1 MTGALP
7 VVLVPGLACSS
18 RIYDPQIPALWRRGP
33 VFLANHARGGD
44 MAAIA
49 RRILMEAPLRFA
61 LAGHSM
67 GGAIVFEMFRQAP
80 ERIARLALLNTY
92 AHPETPA
99 FAEFWRGLIA
109 KVKQG
114 GYRAMMDAMFAG
126 AVHPSRAND
135 ARLKAIVTDM
145 ADDTGP
151 DAFVWQVEAI
161 MTRAD
166 SRPTLA
172 GDQMPDAGHD
182 QRYRQQ
188 CSEPDVGRDR
198 ERYRR
203 REAHHG
209 GGLRASVADRA
220 AGSRDRCTARLAGDV
235 TALVVR
241 ARKTT

>member
-1 MTGALP
+1 MPNALP
-7 VVLVPGLACSS
+7 VVFVPGLACSP
-18 RIYDPQIPALWRRGP
+18 RIFAPQIPALWH
-33 VFLANHARGGD
+33 VCSVVVANHARGGD

-49 RRILMEAPLRFA
+49 RRILAEAPLRFA

-92 AHPETPA
+92 ARPETPD

-114 GYRAMMDAMFAG
+114 GYRAMMDKMFAG
-126 AVHPSRAND
+126 AVHPSRASD
-135 ARLKAIVTDM
+135 ANLRSIVTEM
-145 ADDTGP
+145 ADDVGP

-172 GDQMPDAGHD
+172 TIKCPTLVMTSDTDNSVPSQMSVEIANGIAGAKLVTVPECGHLSLLEKP
-182 QRYRQQ
+182 QA
-188 CSEPDVGRDR
+188 VT
-198 ERYRR
+198 
-203 REAHHG
+203 EA
-209 GGLRASVADRA
+209 LLDW
-220 AGSRDRCTARLAGDV
+220 LEM
-235 TALVVR
+235 
-241 ARKTT
+241 